1 MSDMGISGMARN
13 GDTGEGEDAPVAL
26 VTVEASQRGSVVR
39 LAERSLARLLRSEIE
54 TVCLRVG
61 VTGEGVLSDGER
73 AERVVGE

>member
-1 MSDMGISGMARN
+1 MGMSGMARN
-13 GDTGEGEDAPVAL
+13 GDAREGEDAPVAL
-26 VTVEASQRGSVVR
+26 VTVEASQRVSVVR